1 MRIGLINELHG
12 RPDGDSIASNWES
25 ISDRAGR
32 AEAAGFDSF
41 VFEDALMYRG
51 EEHTHGVWESFAIAA
66 ALAAVTETIHIGQ
79 SVVNSPYRSPAM
91 TASIVTTLDD
101 ISGGRY
107 IFGIGAGNTPDSD
120 YEAFGFPTDRRYSR
134 FAEAIQ
140 IIHGLLRA
148 GRADFEG
155 EFYRARGA
163 ELILRGPRPAGP
175 PIVIAAGKPKAMRL
189 VARYADEWNW
199 WTGDRDGIVKL
210 RELVAEMDRACEEV
224 GRDPATLRRS
234 LDVYS
239 VAAPGVPDAP
249 ADSTELHISGAPG
262 PIAEALLA
270 YGGLGFAE
278 VRLNLRA
285 PAHAPRTEAIAWMED
300 VVALVHAA

>member
-1 MRIGLINELHG
+1 MKIGLYIRLLG
-12 RPDGDSIASNWES
+12 RPGSQPPAPSWSSVREQ
-25 ISDRAGR
+25 ALA
-32 AEAAGFDSF
+32 AEASGFDL
-41 VFEDALMYRG
+41 VVLEDALMYPDEAG
-51 EEHTHGVWESFAIAA
+51 SLGVWESVSMAGAVAA
-66 ALAAVTETIHIGQ
+66 ATSTIGIGHAVM
-79 SVVNSPYRSPAM
+79 NSPYRAPAL
-91 TASIVTTLDD
+91 TAKIAATLDE
-101 ISGGRY
+101 IAGGRY
-107 IFGIGAGNTPDSD
+107 TFGLGLGNTPDD
-120 YEAFGFPTDRRYSR
+120 YLLFGIEAEPRYSR

-140 IIHGLLRA
+140 IIHGPLRA

-155 EFYRARGA
+155 EFYQARGA
-163 ELILRGPRPAGP
+163 ELILRGPRSTGP

-249 ADSTELHISGAPG
+249 ADSTELQISGAPG
-262 PIAEALLA
+262 PVAEALLA

-300 VVALVHAA
+300 VVALVHAG